1 MINATSKKPP
11 PKQTLNYCGCMFDV
25 TCSSMCKCNAVPYSL
40 IQYDSC
46 FVPGFHSRR
55 IAQQMEENKKYEASL
70 DDESGHV
77 CVNNAEVAAPVNCQQ
92 GWKCC
97 TSKRSY
103 LSGVAH
109 ETQSKLKL
117 YSICC
122 QTDQHCKYDTI
133 FVSCGPGAGPDDYSG
148 VLAGL
153 EEDATVETEE
163 ESADESQ
170 QLVVAGAEEQL
181 D

>member
-1 MINATSKKPP
+1 MLESGAEEAEGSVEQKVDEEA
-11 PKQTLNYCGCMFDV
+11 QDEESQQLV
-25 TCSSMCKCNAVPYSL
+25 AV
-40 IQYDSC
+40 QQ
-46 FVPGFHSRR
+46 R
-55 IAQQMEENKKYEASL
+55 IAIQMEGNKKYET
-70 DDESGHV
+70 DVGDESGHV
-77 CVNNAEVAAPVNCQQ
+77 CVNNPAVATPISCQQ

-103 LSGVAH
+103 VTGVAH
-109 ETQSKLKL
+109 EKQTKLKL

-122 QTDQHCKYDTI
+122 QMDQHCKYDTI

-170 QLVVAGAEEQL
+170 
-181 D
+181 